1 MDGQVVFVI
10 YIYIYIK
17 FFGAFKKIEKWL
29 KWFFKHNFP
38 DSLYKSNLF
47 QINPP
52 APIAVASS
60 VVSVDHPWPLVNFA
74 RVGLSAAEA
83 SKDDG
88 VFIGWMILD
97 RMINVDYG
105 TVDLLDVFFG
115 RYLVLY
121 TLYDIL
127 TTQIL
132 PCFCSLSNSLSAWF
146 SPYQYLIPNPENCQ
160 LSSNFANLYVGRL
173 VDGTFEW
180 EELGSMAVLQQ
191 PGTK

>member
-1 MDGQVVFVI
+1 M
-10 YIYIYIK
+10 
-17 FFGAFKKIEKWL
+17 
-29 KWFFKHNFP
+29 
-38 DSLYKSNLF
+38 
-47 QINPP
+47 
-52 APIAVASS
+52 
-60 VVSVDHPWPLVNFA
+60 VSVDHPWPLVNFA

-132 PCFCSLSNSLSAWF
+132 PCFCSLSNSLSA
-146 SPYQYLIPNPENCQ
+146 
-160 LSSNFANLYVGRL
+160 
-173 VDGTFEW
+173 
-180 EELGSMAVLQQ
+180 
-191 PGTK
+191 